1 MPAQTS
7 RWTILLAGDLRATP
21 RLIGQTAGTRAIAAD
36 GGIRH
41 ARALG
46 LTPELWIGDFDS
58 ASPRLLNAYAYA
70 NVPRRAHPADKDA
83 TDGNLAM
90 DEAIRRGA
98 RHVVLAGALGG
109 RMDHATAI
117 LAHMTALAAG
127 GLSIMAT
134 SGKEEAWPLVPGGH
148 VISLPAGT
156 TFSIIGFT
164 ALRGIALKGAKWP
177 LRKADIPF
185 GSTLGVSNIAREDLQ
200 ISLEEGRGVLLAQIA
215 GD

>member
-1 MPAQTS
+1 MPVQTS

-21 RLIGQTAGTRAIAAD
+21 RLREQTAGTRAIAAD

-41 ARALG
+41 ARVLE

-58 ASPRLLNAYAYA
+58 ASPRLLRDFASI
-70 NVPRRAHPADKDA
+70 PRRAHPADKDA

-90 DEAIRRGA
+90 DEAVRRGA